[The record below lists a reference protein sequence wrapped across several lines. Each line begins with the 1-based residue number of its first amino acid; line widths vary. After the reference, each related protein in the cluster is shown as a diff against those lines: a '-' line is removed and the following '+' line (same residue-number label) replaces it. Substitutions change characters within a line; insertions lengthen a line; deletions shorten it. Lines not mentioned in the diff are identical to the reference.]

1 LEAATKPRLGRGF
14 FLPARFRRVSSKFAR
29 LAYNARF
36 RERTQMRLLA
46 WLVKL
51 GFFLLVLWFALKN
64 TTPVPVRFSADF
76 VWNNVP
82 LIVVM
87 LVCVAIG
94 ALLGALALAL
104 PIYRMRREVSR
115 LRSAVTS
122 APTAEAAAERMASAA
137 RQSGAV
143 AELGAGDRG

>member
-1 LEAATKPRLGRGF
+1 MK
-14 FLPARFRRVSSKFAR
+14 
-29 LAYNARF
+29 
-36 RERTQMRLLA
+36 LLA
-46 WLVKL
+46 WLAKL

-76 VWNNVP
+76 ALDRVP

-87 LVCVAIG
+87 LICEAVG

-104 PIYRMRREVSR
+104 PIYKMRRVVVR
-115 LRSAVTS
+115 LRTTSPAV
-122 APTAEAAAERMASAA
+122 AEPEVISERGLRAA

-143 AELGAGDRG
+143 AELGSGDRA

>member
-1 LEAATKPRLGRGF
+1 MK
-14 FLPARFRRVSSKFAR
+14 
-29 LAYNARF
+29 
-36 RERTQMRLLA
+36 LLA

-76 VWNNVP
+76 TLDRVP

-87 LVCVAIG
+87 LICVAAG
-94 ALLGALALAL
+94 ALLGALALAA
-104 PIYRMRREVSR
+104 PIYRMRREVMR
-115 LRSAVTS
+115 LRAAIPV
-122 APTAEAAAERMASAA
+122 PAEPDVAAERGLSAA

-143 AELGAGDRG
+143 AELGTGDRG

>member
-1 LEAATKPRLGRGF
+1 
-14 FLPARFRRVSSKFAR
+14 
-29 LAYNARF
+29 
-36 RERTQMRLLA
+36 MRLLS
-46 WLVKL
+46 LIVKL

-64 TTPVPVRFSADF
+64 TTPVPVRLTSALTLEH
-76 VWNNVP
+76 VP

-104 PIYRMRREVSR
+104 PIYRMRHE
-115 LRSAVTS
+115 VTS
-122 APTAEAAAERMASAA
+122 LRRQAPPPPARVAEVTADRMTQAA

-143 AELGAGDRG
+143 VEVSGDAGAR

>member
-1 LEAATKPRLGRGF
+1 
-14 FLPARFRRVSSKFAR
+14 
-29 LAYNARF
+29 
-36 RERTQMRLLA
+36 MRLLA
-46 WLVKL
+46 WVVKL

-76 VWNNVP
+76 TLDRVP

-87 LVCVAIG
+87 LVCVALG

-104 PIYRMRREVSR
+104 PVYRTRRELTR
-115 LRSAVTS
+115 LRATLPVMREPDAV
-122 APTAEAAAERMASAA
+122 AERDLSAA

-143 AELGAGDRG
+143 AELGTGDRE

>member
-1 LEAATKPRLGRGF
+1 
-14 FLPARFRRVSSKFAR
+14 
-29 LAYNARF
+29 
-36 RERTQMRLLA
+36 MRLLA

-76 VWNNVP
+76 TLDRVP

-87 LVCVAIG
+87 LICVAAG

-104 PIYRMRREVSR
+104 PIYKMRREVLR
-115 LRSAVTS
+115 LR
-122 APTAEAAAERMASAA
+122 AATPVVHSPEVVAERGVSAA

-143 AELGAGDRG
+143 AELGGGDRA

>member
-1 LEAATKPRLGRGF
+1 
-14 FLPARFRRVSSKFAR
+14 
-29 LAYNARF
+29 
-36 RERTQMRLLA
+36 MRLFA

-76 VWNNVP
+76 VWDNVP

-87 LVCVAIG
+87 LVCVATG

-115 LRSAVTS
+115 LRSAVTI
-122 APTAEAAAERMASAA
+122 APPAEAAAERMASAA

>member
-1 LEAATKPRLGRGF
+1 MK
-14 FLPARFRRVSSKFAR
+14 
-29 LAYNARF
+29 
-36 RERTQMRLLA
+36 LLA
-46 WLVKL
+46 WVVKL

-76 VWNNVP
+76 MLERVP

-87 LVCVAIG
+87 LICVAVG

-104 PIYRMRREVSR
+104 PIYKMRREVMR
-115 LRSAVTS
+115 LRATTPV
-122 APTAEAAAERMASAA
+122 APAPEILAERGLSAA

-143 AELGAGDRG
+143 AELGGGDRT